1 MIDGKNGVVE
11 ISSFDLSV
19 DEVFTG
25 QKIASADPREEKH
38 ILKYVFFACL
48 TYNLQCIYMVT
59 LDDKYKWADMIE
71 GLFFNQLSLYL

>member
-25 QKIASADPREEKH
+25 QKFASADPCKEKH
-38 ILKYVFFACL
+38 MLKYVFFAC
-48 TYNLQCIYMVT
+48 
-59 LDDKYKWADMIE
+59 
-71 GLFFNQLSLYL
+71 